1 MAIGKFL
8 HKVKGEEKVMR
19 EQWVWE
25 KKYNLN
31 DGWSEGGVMEK
42 GTETC
47 LRQPMKRKALESQKR
62 V

>member
-1 MAIGKFL
+1 
-8 HKVKGEEKVMR
+8 MR

-62 V
+62 VQAVALNVRVDKEDKE